1 MQTFIRT
8 CNIYI
13 YIYGT
18 TIRAKLGRGKK
29 KEKRGGEIR
38 IGHIHRRKVAAHS
51 AMRL

>member
-1 MQTFIRT
+1 MVQRYEQ
-8 CNIYI
+8 NW
-13 YIYGT
+13 G
-18 TIRAKLGRGKK
+18 GKK